1 MHTGSTGLPF
11 LGWGKQGGAG
21 ENVPEWSRVVPSILG
36 SRLSKGKN
44 VSPARTQEEV
54 RPGAAGGAP
63 ASRVTSPRP
72 LPRPL
77 PQLGA
82 GGVVQEGGQTQRQR
96 ALFVRV

>member
-72 LPRPL
+72 LP
-77 PQLGA
+77 QLGA
-82 GGVVQEGGQTQRQR
+82 WGVVQEGGQTERQR